1 MRTNF
6 LYEKEYEMPIIK
18 PVYEITESELIGFN
32 YARTVKEKKGKA
44 VHFYLDDY
52 QFERVWNTPER
63 NLNQLSAFDFVLSP
77 DFSLFTDMP
86 LPLQIYN
93 CYRKN
98 WCAAY
103 WQSEGL
109 TVIPTVGWADERT
122 FDFCFNGLPQNSIV
136 SVSSVGVMNNEGAK
150 KMFRDGYNAMMEK
163 LHPKQVLFYGSVPE
177 NIEGNITRIKP
188 FYESIKERRYE

>member
-1 MRTNF
+1 
-6 LYEKEYEMPIIK
+6 
-18 PVYEITESELIGFN
+18 
-32 YARTVKEKKGKA
+32 
-44 VHFYLDDY
+44 
-52 QFERVWNTPER
+52 
-63 NLNQLSAFDFVLSP
+63 
-77 DFSLFTDMP
+77 MP

-103 WQSEGL
+103 WQSKGM

-150 KMFRDGYNAMMEK
+150 KMFLDGYNAMMEK

-188 FYESIKERRYE
+188 FYESIKERRSE